1 MWITNHKSLI
11 QTLLSLAQYFKL
23 LEFWGLIRKYLKENS
38 ISMYLSRK
46 FYAEWLTVRQSENA
60 ELPLALFS
68 LFWKANLL
76 TFEFVVQ
83 QLEFTLAVGKCWGFC
98 WSIFMFYSICLCKNN
113 AEAIKFLGL
122 IKNTFPRII
131 KKRGLKKKFF
141 G

>member
-1 MWITNHKSLI
+1 M
-11 QTLLSLAQYFKL
+11 
-23 LEFWGLIRKYLKENS
+23 
-38 ISMYLSRK
+38 
-46 FYAEWLTVRQSENA
+46 RQSENA

-68 LFWKANLL
+68 LLWKANLL

-131 KKRGLKKKFF
+131 KKKRFKKEVLWLIKNNYFCF
-141 G
+141 SHDFQTWLHNADPLLYYPCMFIFSFHTFVILWYQFARNGT